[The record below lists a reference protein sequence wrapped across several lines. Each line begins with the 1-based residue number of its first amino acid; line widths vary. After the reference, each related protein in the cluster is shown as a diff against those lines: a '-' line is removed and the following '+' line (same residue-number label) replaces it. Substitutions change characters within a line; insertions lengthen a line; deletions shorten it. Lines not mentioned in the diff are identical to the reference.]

1 MNLLELLAEY
11 QVISGDERTRLTGVI
26 SAALKD
32 APMTEEQAL
41 LQSGIEPK
49 KILDTLSAYYKIP
62 SHLLGEQEKIE
73 PTVLQYI
80 PEESARHYRIVPI
93 VVKEGVLVVGCVDPD
108 NLDAVDALNF
118 ISTKIKL
125 PYKIVV
131 ILEYDFALA
140 LKMYEN
146 LAGEVNQ
153 ALNALESELSVELIE
168 NDENKKQTE
177 DEENIKEDAP
187 VTRIVATILR
197 YAVDGKASDIH
208 IEPTADKVRVRFRVD
223 GMLIKS
229 LELPMKI
236 HSAVIARIK
245 ILSSM
250 RLDEK
255 RKPQDG
261 RFSATIDS
269 HRIDFR
275 VSSLPTYFGEKIV
288 MRILDPDHGVRTF
301 ADLGISAENLTIIR
315 KALKKPYG
323 IILISGPTG
332 SGKSTTL
339 YAMLQEVDRAGRN
352 VISLEDPVE
361 YSIEGVAQSQV
372 RPRVPLGHS
381 GEACTRRILSIG
393 GSCARRASGSDSNCF
408 SYITLILPS
417 TFSSSPELGQ
427 ILRTSRCAIAS
438 ASVGAIK

>member
-177 DEENIKEDAP
+177 NEEI
-187 VTRIVATILR
+187 
-197 YAVDGKASDIH
+197 
-208 IEPTADKVRVRFRVD
+208 
-223 GMLIKS
+223 
-229 LELPMKI
+229 
-236 HSAVIARIK
+236 
-245 ILSSM
+245 
-250 RLDEK
+250 
-255 RKPQDG
+255 
-261 RFSATIDS
+261 
-269 HRIDFR
+269 
-275 VSSLPTYFGEKIV
+275 
-288 MRILDPDHGVRTF
+288 
-301 ADLGISAENLTIIR
+301 
-315 KALKKPYG
+315 
-323 IILISGPTG
+323 
-332 SGKSTTL
+332 
-339 YAMLQEVDRAGRN
+339 
-352 VISLEDPVE
+352 
-361 YSIEGVAQSQV
+361 
-372 RPRVPLGHS
+372 
-381 GEACTRRILSIG
+381 
-393 GSCARRASGSDSNCF
+393 
-408 SYITLILPS
+408 
-417 TFSSSPELGQ
+417 
-427 ILRTSRCAIAS
+427 
-438 ASVGAIK
+438 